1 MLLPVAFVFWVII
14 SVSIYALIVSRN
26 KSYIVNILN
35 TVFKYQIKSN
45 LCGILPKLSSQD
57 RFERTFELR
66 GKGYDDDMVR
76 FAQSAMSN
84 MVGGIG

>member
-1 MLLPVAFVFWVII
+1 MVQN
-14 SVSIYALIVSRN
+14 SVNSGPHHSLDEIRFES
-26 KSYIVNILN
+26 
-35 TVFKYQIKSN
+35 IKSN
-45 LCGILPKLSSQD
+45 PTYEESSPLQD

-84 MVGGIG
+84 MVGGIGYDFHN